1 MPDTPDGRAVS
12 TTELTASTAAERNA
26 LTHLAAD
33 ARMLSHHKHP
43 HFVPIVEA
51 RWMAANRLA
60 IIRARVRGSTL
71 RQALDAVGPMPEART
86 IEVLTDVGGVLDWAA
101 RGNVVHRTVTSD
113 CICFQKGSG
122 RVMVSFGLPA
132 SLDATPARA
141 SEDGSGFLFERCADG
156 ATLARL
162 AYEMLTA
169 HRASDTSIESLK
181 AVRPDVSPEMVAA
194 IEAGLSCASGGPAMT
209 APQFLAML
217 PAPREESHDVG
228 AAAVA
233 TAASAPV
240 VPRAA
245 RTPVVAPVIPL
256 SGPAVG
262 ARVETAATVPPEPA
276 RSESD
281 EAPAPPRP
289 VAVPPTVQDATPA
302 YAAPRRRRGRGLLIA
317 SMLGLV
323 LLLGTTFAL
332 IQSERGRDEARIAA
346 NQRDDESAGDIDVA
360 LTDTLAADPAAMT
373 SGDAPDAVAS
383 GAESD
388 PPLGGT
394 GGSAG
399 RAPGEASLPSSLP
412 SNRTQPLPG
421 SLPRS
426 SAPVPAAT
434 VPQSPRTAAA
444 PVRGTAAARA
454 TIRPST
460 GGSACDSPS
469 MSSQRACLGAMIEA
483 SDRELTG
490 VYQAL
495 LRTVRARSGAD
506 AEEHVRVQQRAWL
519 VKRDEACRSPA
530 AKDGTLWARE
540 RAACLARES
549 DARALQL
556 ARALAAIRS

>member
-1 MPDTPDGRAVS
+1 MPETPDGRAVS

-43 HFVPIVEA
+43 NFVPIVEA

-113 CICFQKGSG
+113 CVCFQKGSG

-132 SLDATPARA
+132 SLDATPAHTG
-141 SEDGSGFLFERCADG
+141 EDGSGFLFERCADG

-162 AYEMLTA
+162 AYEMLTT
-169 HRASDTSIESLK
+169 HRASDASVESLK
-181 AVRPDVSPEMVAA
+181 AVRPDVSAEMVAA
-194 IEAGLSCASGGPAMT
+194 IEAGLSCATGGPAMT

-217 PAPREESHDVG
+217 PAATESRDVG

-245 RTPVVAPVIPL
+245 RTPVVAPVMPL

-262 ARVETAATVPPEPA
+262 ARVDPAATIPAEPVRA
-276 RSESD
+276 ATPDAS
-281 EAPAPPRP
+281 APAGAA
-289 VAVPPTVQDATPA
+289 AVPPSVQDGAPA

-323 LLLGTTFAL
+323 LLVGTTFAL
-332 IQSERGRDEARIAA
+332 IQSERGRDEARVAA

-360 LTDTLAADPAAMT
+360 LTDTLAPDPDAMT
-373 SGDAPDAVAS
+373 ADGAEEPGTRQGGTSAPVGGDAVTRGSPGTAS
-383 GAESD
+383 V
-388 PPLGGT
+388 
-394 GGSAG
+394 
-399 RAPGEASLPSSLP
+399 PSSLP
-412 SNRTQPLPG
+412 SNRTQPLPR

-426 SAPVPAAT
+426 TADASSAPSPRSATTPASGTGTPRVAAAT
-434 VPQSPRTAAA
+434 P
-444 PVRGTAAARA
+444 RA
-454 TIRPST
+454 T
-460 GGSACDSPS
+460 GSACDSPS
-469 MSSQRACLGAMIEA
+469 MSSQRTCLSAMIEV
-483 SDRELTG
+483 SDRELTS

-495 LRTVRARSGAD
+495 LRAVRERSGAD

-519 VKRDEACRSPA
+519 VKRDAACRTPA
-530 AKDGTLWARE
+530 ARDGELWARE

>member
-1 MPDTPDGRAVS
+1 MPETPDGRAVS

-43 HFVPIVEA
+43 NFVPIVEA

-113 CICFQKGSG
+113 CVCFQKGSG

-132 SLDATPARA
+132 SLDATPARPG
-141 SEDGSGFLFERCADG
+141 EDGSGFLFERCADG

-194 IEAGLSCASGGPAMT
+194 IEAGLSCANGGPAMT

-217 PAPREESHDVG
+217 PVAGAESHEIG

-245 RTPVVAPVIPL
+245 RTPLVAPVIPL
-256 SGPAVG
+256 AGPAVG
-262 ARVETAATVPPEPA
+262 ARGDTAATTPPEPPRPEA
-276 RSESD
+276 
-281 EAPAPPRP
+281 APAPARP

-323 LLLGTTFAL
+323 LLLGTAFAL

-360 LTDTLAADPAAMT
+360 LTDTLAPDPDAMT
-373 SGDAPDAVAS
+373 SADAP
-383 GAESD
+383 GAGAPGAGAD
-388 PPLGGT
+388 PSVGGAAGTT
-394 GGSAG
+394 GGS
-399 RAPGEASLPSSLP
+399 PGGTSLPSSLP

-421 SLPRS
+421 SLPESRET
-426 SAPVPAAT
+426 APRAT
-434 VPQSPRTAAA
+434 APQAQRTAAA
-444 PVRGTAAARA
+444 PVRGRAVPRAAAGA
-454 TIRPST
+454 ST
-460 GGSACDSPS
+460 SGASACDSPS
-469 MSSQRACLGAMIEA
+469 MASQRACLSAMIEV
-483 SDRELTG
+483 SDRELNG

-495 LRTVRARSGAD
+495 LQAVRTRSGEE

-519 VKRDEACRSPA
+519 VRRDEACRNPS

>member
-43 HFVPIVEA
+43 NFVPIVEA

-113 CICFQKGSG
+113 CVCFQKGSG

-132 SLDATPARA
+132 SLDATPGRSA
-141 SEDGSGFLFERCADG
+141 EDGSGFLFERCADG

-169 HRASDTSIESLK
+169 HQGGDASVESLK
-181 AVRPDVSPEMVAA
+181 AVRPNVSPEMVAA
-194 IEAGLSCASGGPAMT
+194 IEAGLSCATGGPAMT

-217 PAPREESHDVG
+217 PAAGPDSGDVG
-228 AAAVA
+228 AAAIA

-245 RTPVVAPVIPL
+245 KSPVVAPVIPL

-262 ARVETAATVPPEPA
+262 AGVEPMVTPTAEPI
-276 RSESD
+276 
-281 EAPAPPRP
+281 RP
-289 VAVPPTVQDATPA
+289 VAVEPPAPQRPAAVPPSVQDSTPA
-302 YAAPRRRRGRGLLIA
+302 YATPRRRRGRGLLIA

-323 LLLGTTFAL
+323 LLLGTAFAL

-346 NQRDDESAGDIDVA
+346 NQRDDESAGDVDVA
-360 LTDTLAADPAAMT
+360 LTDTLAADPGAMT
-373 SGDAPDAVAS
+373 SGGGESAEATDEEADLTPDATSSEARP
-383 GAESD
+383 A
-388 PPLGGT
+388 P
-394 GGSAG
+394 GSASE
-399 RAPGEASLPSSLP
+399 RSALPP
-412 SNRTQPLPG
+412 NRTEPLPR
-421 SLPRS
+421 SLPRPS
-426 SAPVPAAT
+426 SPTRPSAAQPPPSASAP
-434 VPQSPRTAAA
+434 SRSTAA
-444 PVRGTAAARA
+444 PRAAARTSVA
-454 TIRPST
+454 TRN
-460 GGSACDSPS
+460 ACDSPS
-469 MSSQRACLGAMIEA
+469 IASQRACLTAMIEV

-495 LRTVRARSGAD
+495 LSAVRSRSGPD

-519 VKRDEACRSPA
+519 VKRDQACRNPA
-530 AKDGTLWARE
+530 ARDGALWARE